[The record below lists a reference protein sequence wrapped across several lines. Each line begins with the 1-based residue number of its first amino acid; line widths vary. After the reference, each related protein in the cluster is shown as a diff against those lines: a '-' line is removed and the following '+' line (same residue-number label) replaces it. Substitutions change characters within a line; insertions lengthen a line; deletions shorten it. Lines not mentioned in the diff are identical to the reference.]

1 MKDRKDLNREHLE
14 RQLDV
19 ECQKRGITRNELIKG
34 GMGFAAAIGVAGLF
48 AACGGGGD
56 AAPAPAQPAPEPA
69 PPAPAPADPPP
80 APAPAPDPAPP
91 PPPAPEPAP
100 PPEPSPDEPQRGGR
114 LRVAWTGEGAGESFD
129 PGGFGGAIF
138 GGRQMQVYDRLVEIN
153 AEMSDYEM
161 SLAESFEPNADL
173 TEWTIRLR
181 PDVTW
186 HDGSDFTAD
195 DVIYTIQRTADDPA
209 HGGNIFTTF
218 MDAANITKMDPLTLR
233 IPLTQPIADLRA
245 FFFNPYGSSIQ
256 QANVTDFTNPV
267 GTGPFIV
274 ESFEPG
280 VSNLFVRNPNYWREG
295 LPYVDEL
302 EFFSTDDA
310 TTRLNALLAGDIESS
325 SELSYAVAA
334 DEIDKDNIQIL
345 TSETG
350 SVLDM
355 LMAVDL
361 DPFTDNR
368 IRQAFRLMMDRPALV
383 ENVQLGFGNV
393 ANDLLGKPGMA
404 FYNDELPQRERD
416 IEQAQFLLKEAG
428 AEGLNVALE
437 ASTWGPGMLEMA
449 TIFAEQAKD
458 AGVNV
463 EVVNTPPDTY
473 FAEKYLN
480 VAFGTSAAG
489 AYPIPVWYLLQHA
502 TGGIWNETHW
512 EVPGFDDLLFSG
524 LGEPDPAKAQ
534 DSFFEIQRQLWEE
547 GGYMIWGNVA
557 FIDGLA
563 NNVRGWKPSAFL
575 ASNTYQYLEWWLA

>member
-1 MKDRKDLNREHLE
+1 MKDRKELNREHLE
-14 RQLDV
+14 RQLDA
-19 ECQKRGITRNELIKG
+19 ECQKRGISRNQLIKG
-34 GMGFAAAIGVAGLF
+34 GMGFAASVGLAGLF
-48 AACGGGGD
+48 AACGGD
-56 AAPAPAQPAPEPA
+56 DSAAPAPPAPEPVPPAPEPPAPAPAVPAPEPA
-69 PPAPAPADPPP
+69 P
-80 APAPAPDPAPP
+80 
-91 PPPAPEPAP
+91 EP
-100 PPEPSPDEPQRGGR
+100 PPEPSPDTPVTGGR
-114 LRVAWTGEGAGESFD
+114 IRVAWTGEGAGESFD

-153 AEMSDYEM
+153 SEMSDYEM
-161 SLAESFEPNADL
+161 ALAETFEPNADL
-173 TEWTIRLR
+173 TEWTITLR

-195 DVIYTIQRTADDPA
+195 DVIYSIQRAANDPA

-218 MDAANITKMDPLTLR
+218 MDAAAITKMDDLTLR
-233 IPLTQPIADLRA
+233 IPLNQPVADLRP

-256 QANVTDFTNPV
+256 QADVTDFTNPV
-267 GTGPFIV
+267 GTGPFMV

-310 TTRLNALLAGDIESS
+310 TTRLNALLAGDIEAS

-334 DEIDKDNIQIL
+334 DEINKGNIQIL
-345 TSETG
+345 PSETG
-350 SVLDM
+350 SVLNM

-368 IRQAFRLMMDRPALV
+368 IRQAFRLMMDRSALV

-428 AEGLNVALE
+428 AEGLSVMLE

-473 FAEKYLN
+473 FAEKYMN
-480 VAFGTSAAG
+480 VAFGTSSAG
-489 AYPIPVWYLLQHA
+489 AYPIPIWYLLQHA

-512 EVPGFDDLLFSG
+512 EVPEFDDLLFSG
-524 LGEPDPAKAQ
+524 LAEPDPAKAEG
-534 DSFFEIQRQLWEE
+534 FYFEAQRMLHEE
-547 GGYMIWGNVA
+547 GGYMIWGNAA
-557 FIDGLA
+557 FLDGQT
-563 NNVRGWKPSAFL
+563 NNVRGWKPNSFL
-575 ASNTYQYLEWWLA
+575 PSNSYRYMEWWLA

>member
-1 MKDRKDLNREHLE
+1 MTDRENHNREQLE

-19 ECQKRGITRNELIKG
+19 ECEKRGITRRELVKG

-48 AACGGGGD
+48 AACGGD
-56 AAPAPAQPAPEPA
+56 DSAA
-69 PPAPAPADPPP
+69 PAPAPADA
-80 APAPAPDPAPP
+80 APAPPDPPPDAPP
-91 PPPAPEPAP
+91 PSPEPEPAA
-100 PPEPSPDEPQRGGR
+100 DEPQRGGR
-114 LRVAWTGEGAGESFD
+114 LRIAWTGEGAGESFD

-153 AEMSDYEM
+153 ADMTDYEM
-161 SLAESFEPNADL
+161 ALAESFEPNADL

-181 PDVTW
+181 PDITW
-186 HDGSDFTAD
+186 HDGSDLTAD
-195 DVIYTIQRTADDPA
+195 DVIYTIQRAASDEA
-209 HGGNIFTTF
+209 HGGNIFTTV
-218 MDAANITKMDPLTLR
+218 MDAENITKMDPLTLR
-233 IPLTQPIADLRA
+233 IPLIQPIADLRQ

-256 QANVTDFTNPV
+256 QADVTDFTDPV

-295 LPYVDEL
+295 RPYVDEL

-310 TTRLNALLAGDIESS
+310 TTRLNGLLAGDIDGS

-334 DEIDKDNIQIL
+334 DEISKDNIQIL
-345 TSETG
+345 PSDTG
-350 SVLDM
+350 SVLNM

-416 IEQAQFLLKEAG
+416 VEQAMFLLKEAG
-428 AEGLNVALE
+428 AEGLEVVLE

-458 AGVNV
+458 AGVKV

-473 FAEKYLN
+473 FAEKYLS
-480 VAFGTSAAG
+480 VAFGTSSAG

-512 EVPGFDDLLFSG
+512 EVPSFDKLLFSG
-524 LGEPDPAKAQ
+524 LAEPDPSKAE
-534 DSFFEIQRQLWEE
+534 DFYFEAQRMLYDE
-547 GGYMIWGNVA
+547 GGYMIWGNVSYL
-557 FIDGLA
+557 DGLG
-563 NNVRGWKPSAFL
+563 NNVRGWKPNSFL
-575 ASNTYQYLEWWLA
+575 ASNSYRYMDWWLA